1 VITLTTTDIDYL
13 RQDVI
18 KSLWRASVRPT
29 TFQAELFLTALAHL
43 WSNYTGLAAGKCQE
57 KTEQTTKVEFTL
69 LRFSIK

>member
-1 VITLTTTDIDYL
+1 MITLTTTDIDYL

-57 KTEQTTKVEFTL
+57 KTEMFIFKAGQLAPGK
-69 LRFSIK
+69 